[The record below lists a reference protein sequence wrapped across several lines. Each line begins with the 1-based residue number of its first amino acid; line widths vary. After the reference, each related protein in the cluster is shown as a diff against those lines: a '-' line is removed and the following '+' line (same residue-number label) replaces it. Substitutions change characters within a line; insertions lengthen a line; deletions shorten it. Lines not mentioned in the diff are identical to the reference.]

1 MNLFRRLNT
10 IYINTGL
17 TLAFGL
23 ISFTLLSILLVFY
36 FVLSPMADRGA
47 DDMGGLIHII
57 SKSWLALP
65 ENKKAEFQ
73 VHLREQHH
81 LLITDNTI
89 PVTELKSTYPFI
101 PKLEKALKHH
111 FKQEIYVKQSAE
123 EGSLCFWIA
132 IPNTEQ
138 VVNIGFLHDR
148 FGPHPPKAMFGILA
162 AGLFLILITT
172 LFLAR
177 RITRPIKTLST
188 AVNLIGSGQ
197 LSTRIP
203 EKGPQELAILARNFN
218 SMVQEIT
225 QLMSNRSILFGGIS
239 HDLRTPITRM
249 QIALELLESFDNAEL
264 IADMRNDLN
273 EMELLIQ
280 NALEFVKGMDKHR
293 AFKVKINKILNEL
306 ASDYARQKHTID
318 WQSNCNPCKVEINA
332 LRRVLCNLLDNAF
345 RYSNN
350 KPVNLNCTQEKNTLL
365 IHIID
370 QGPGIPED
378 KLNAVFQPFYRLDN
392 SRNKDTGGSGLGLAI
407 VQQLCDIHD
416 WKIELLPGKN
426 KGLEVKLK
434 IPIR

>member
-17 TLAFGL
+17 TLALGL
-23 ISFTLLSILLVFY
+23 ISFTLLSTLLVFY
-36 FVLSPMADRGA
+36 FILSPIADRA
-47 DDMGGLIHII
+47 ANDMGGLIHII
-57 SKSWLALP
+57 SKSWVALP

-73 VHLREQHH
+73 VHLRKQHH
-81 LLITDNTI
+81 LLITDSTI
-89 PVTELKSTYPFI
+89 PATKLKTTYPFI

-111 FKQEIYVKQSAE
+111 FKQEIHIKQSAE
-123 EGSLCFWIA
+123 EENLCFWVA
-132 IPNTEQ
+132 IPNAGQ
-138 VVNIGFLHDR
+138 VVNIGFLHNR
-148 FGPHPPKAMFGILA
+148 FGPHPPQAMLGILA
-162 AGLFLILITT
+162 AGLLLILITT
-172 LFLAR
+172 LLLAR
-177 RITRPIKTLST
+177 RITRPIKTLLT

-203 EKGPQELAILARNFN
+203 EKGPQELVILARNFN

-249 QIALELLESFDNAEL
+249 QIALELLESFDNVEL

-293 AFKVKINKILNEL
+293 AFKVKINKVLNEL
-306 ASDYARQKHTID
+306 ASDYARQKHTIE
-318 WQSNCNPCKVEINA
+318 WQSNCTPCKVEINA

-370 QGPGIPED
+370 QGPGVPED
-378 KLNAVFQPFYRLDN
+378 KLNAVFQPFYRLDD
-392 SRNKDTGGSGLGLAI
+392 SRNKNTGGSGLGLAI

-416 WKIELLPGKN
+416 WKIELLPGEN